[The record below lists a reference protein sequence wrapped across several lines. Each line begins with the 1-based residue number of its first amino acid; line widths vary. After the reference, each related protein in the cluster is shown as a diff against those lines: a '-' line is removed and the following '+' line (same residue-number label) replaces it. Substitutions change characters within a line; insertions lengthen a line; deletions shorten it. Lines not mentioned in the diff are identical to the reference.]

1 MRRLRRAHG
10 LHERRQR
17 PGALH
22 RGYEERARR
31 ARRAAA
37 RDQALRNLRL
47 HRRRYALAV
56 PAEHPG
62 CGRRLQ
68 RHTPRFQAQSRVS
81 RTVLARYAQ
90 DGRHAAPRRAH
101 VRPGADQGRTGAPR
115 DRRRTPR
122 TGGRQDHRHHARQDQ
137 LDRDRSGQPRGVHGT
152 PRRAGPERI
161 KVQQGVSRM
170 QASSLMNRLL
180 GTTARLMIAGVLGLA
195 AGTAAQAADNPALQA
210 IDVQPLEG
218 PQLQLTLRL
227 SGPAP
232 QPLSFT
238 IDNPARIS
246 FDLPN
251 TTLALPSRRI
261 DVHASGVDTILAAE
275 TKDRTRLVL
284 NLDKLMPYDTRV
296 EGNNII
302 VMLGGSAGHAAAAA
316 PSGAAPAAPVAGGPR
331 ELRSIDFRRGADG
344 AGRVVVRLSDP
355 HIRINLH
362 QVGNQVVVDFSDAA
376 APANLL
382 RRYDATDY
390 GTPISGFDV
399 TRVGNG
405 SRIAITATGDYEQLA
420 YQSDDQYVVEVAPR
434 RKLANAPEERPVYTG
449 ERLTL
454 NFQDIETRAV
464 LQLLADA
471 SGQNI
476 VVSDSVSGNVT
487 LRLQNVP
494 WDQALDIVLRTKG
507 LDKRRQD
514 NVIIVAPQAELAAR
528 EKAELAARKDVQE
541 LAPLRS
547 EYLQVNYAKAQ
558 DMAISSGTANL
569 ASTGNIYPVGVP
581 TGAAASNRYNV
592 NLPVTS
598 PAGSIA
604 LGILHDNFIVDLELS
619 AAQAETQANIIAS
632 PRVITA
638 NQKEATI
645 EQGVE
650 IPYQQS
656 ASSGATT
663 IQFKKAVLSLK
674 VTPQITP
681 DNRIILDLDVKDD
694 AVGTVVVTSGGVNV
708 PSIDTREISTQ
719 VLVNDGQTV
728 VLGGILTTTQREDD
742 TKVPYLGDIPV
753 LGHLFKTTSHKDEKE
768 GEAGFRQRER
778 EAIDALTAL
787 PRIVLA
793 TGGGAVL
800 LPENR
805 RHLAERGC
813 VVYLETSVAQ
823 QAHRVR
829 HGRNRP
835 LLAEGDAA
843 ARLGQ
848 LMDARAPLY
857 GEIADITVP
866 TDGRRVASVAEH
878 VLRELAAVRPP
889 P

>member
-1 MRRLRRAHG
+1 
-10 LHERRQR
+10 
-17 PGALH
+17 
-22 RGYEERARR
+22 
-31 ARRAAA
+31 
-37 RDQALRNLRL
+37 
-47 HRRRYALAV
+47 
-56 PAEHPG
+56 
-62 CGRRLQ
+62 
-68 RHTPRFQAQSRVS
+68 
-81 RTVLARYAQ
+81 
-90 DGRHAAPRRAH
+90 
-101 VRPGADQGRTGAPR
+101 
-115 DRRRTPR
+115 
-122 TGGRQDHRHHARQDQ
+122 
-137 LDRDRSGQPRGVHGT
+137 
-152 PRRAGPERI
+152 
-161 KVQQGVSRM
+161 M

-210 IDVQPLEG
+210 IDVQPLAG
-218 PQLQLTLRL
+218 QQLQLTLRL

-316 PSGAAPAAPVAGGPR
+316 SSGAAPAAPVAGGPR

-558 DMAISSGTANL
+558 DMAALIKTQTNSLLSARGSVAVDERTNTLLLQDTAERLADVRRLVATLDIPVRQVLIEARIVVVSNDFQRQLGARFGYTSFQKYGQGLISTAGTASGTDTAISSGIANL

-708 PSIDTREISTQ
+708 PSIDTREIATQ

-753 LGHLFKTTSHKDEKE
+753 LGHLFKTTSHKDDKDELMIFITPKIVRE
-768 GEAGFRQRER
+768 G
-778 EAIDALTAL
+778 
-787 PRIVLA
+787 V
-793 TGGGAVL
+793 
-800 LPENR
+800 N
-805 RHLAERGC
+805 
-813 VVYLETSVAQ
+813 VY
-823 QAHRVR
+823 
-829 HGRNRP
+829 N
-835 LLAEGDAA
+835 
-843 ARLGQ
+843 
-848 LMDARAPLY
+848 
-857 GEIADITVP
+857 
-866 TDGRRVASVAEH
+866 
-878 VLRELAAVRPP
+878 
-889 P
+889 

>member
-1 MRRLRRAHG
+1 
-10 LHERRQR
+10 
-17 PGALH
+17 
-22 RGYEERARR
+22 
-31 ARRAAA
+31 
-37 RDQALRNLRL
+37 
-47 HRRRYALAV
+47 
-56 PAEHPG
+56 
-62 CGRRLQ
+62 
-68 RHTPRFQAQSRVS
+68 
-81 RTVLARYAQ
+81 
-90 DGRHAAPRRAH
+90 
-101 VRPGADQGRTGAPR
+101 
-115 DRRRTPR
+115 
-122 TGGRQDHRHHARQDQ
+122 
-137 LDRDRSGQPRGVHGT
+137 
-152 PRRAGPERI
+152 
-161 KVQQGVSRM
+161 M

-180 GTTARLMIAGVLGLA
+180 GTAPRLVLAGVLGTF
-195 AGTAAQAADNPALQA
+195 AGTAWAADQPALQA
-210 IDVQPLEG
+210 IDVQPLPG
-218 PQLQLTLRL
+218 QQLQITLRL

-251 TTLALPSRRI
+251 TTLALASRRI
-261 DVHASGVDTILAAE
+261 DVHASGLDTILAAE
-275 TKDRTRLVL
+275 TKGRTRLVL
-284 NLDKLMPYDTRV
+284 NLDKLVPYDTRV
-296 EGNNII
+296 EGNSII
-302 VMLGGSAGHAAAAA
+302 VMLGGSAARASAGAA
-316 PSGAAPAAPVAGGPR
+316 PSGAAAAGGGGGVR
-331 ELRSIDFRRGADG
+331 ELRAIDFRRSTDG
-344 AGRVVVRLSDP
+344 AGRVIVRLSDP
-355 HIRINLH
+355 HMHVNLH
-362 QVGNQVVVDFSDAA
+362 QIGDQVVVDFSDASV
-376 APANLL
+376 PANLM
-382 RRYDATDY
+382 RRYDASDF
-390 GTPISGFDV
+390 GTPIRGFDV

-405 SRIAITATGDYEQLA
+405 SRISITASGDYEQLA
-420 YQSDDQYVVEVAPR
+420 YQSDDQYVVEIAPR
-434 RKLANAPEERPVYTG
+434 RKAANAQEEKPVYTG

-514 NVIIVAPQAELAAR
+514 NVIIVAPQAELASR

-558 DMAISSGTANL
+558 DMAALIKTQTNSLLSTRGSVAVDDRTNTLLLQDTADRLADVRRLVATLDIPVRQVLIEARIVIVNNDFSRSLGARFGLTNYQKYGSTGLVTTTGTAAGTDLAIGSALTNL
-569 ASTGNIYPVGVP
+569 AASPPGNPTIYPISVP
-581 TGAAASNRYNV
+581 TSAAASNRYNV

-604 LGILHDNFIVDLELS
+604 LGILGNNFIVDLELS
-619 AAQAETQANIIAS
+619 AAQAETQANIISS

-674 VTPQITP
+674 VKPQITP

-708 PSIDTREISTQ
+708 PSIDTREITTQ

-728 VLGGILTTTQREDD
+728 VLGGILSTTQREDD

-753 LGHLFKTTSHKDEKE
+753 LGHLFKNTIHKDDKDELMIFITPKIVRE
-768 GEAGFRQRER
+768 G
-778 EAIDALTAL
+778 
-787 PRIVLA
+787 V
-793 TGGGAVL
+793 
-800 LPENR
+800 N
-805 RHLAERGC
+805 
-813 VVYLETSVAQ
+813 VY
-823 QAHRVR
+823 
-829 HGRNRP
+829 N
-835 LLAEGDAA
+835 
-843 ARLGQ
+843 
-848 LMDARAPLY
+848 
-857 GEIADITVP
+857 
-866 TDGRRVASVAEH
+866 
-878 VLRELAAVRPP
+878 
-889 P
+889 